1 MLGAEEDLSSE
12 EIPAQ
17 FNTNLFGVFRMIKE
31 AVPIMRK
38 QGVGGNIINIGS
50 ANGFFGVPC
59 ASAYVSTKF
68 ALERLTQSLRYEL
81 ALFGIKVT
89 VIEPGAIRTNVAT
102 NSMFV
107 PKKIKEQQ
115 DQPNNSSPYAEM
127 TKSIM

>member
-12 EIPAQ
+12 EIQAQ
-17 FNTNLFGVFRMIKE
+17 FNINLFGVFRMIKE
-31 AVPIMRK
+31 VIPIMRK
-38 QGVGGNIINIGS
+38 QGAGGSIINIGS
-50 ANGFFGVPC
+50 PNGFFGVPC
-59 ASAYVSTKF
+59 ASAYVSTMF
-68 ALERLTQSLRYEL
+68 ALEGLTQSLRYEL
-81 ALFGIKVT
+81 ALFGIKAT
-89 VIEPGAIRTNVAT
+89 VIEDGAIRTNVAT